1 MAFRN
6 YREASKANW
15 GKDDPYTKN
24 PEDIG
29 LNLDQINTGAFLR
42 IADATEAM
50 AVNHIK
56 LQALYDDM
64 KESRDRWMDLVEKRD
79 KQINSLKRLVS
90 RLKNQIKTLK
100 NAGHNDRL
108 QTKA

>member
-1 MAFRN
+1 MGFRN
-6 YREASKANW
+6 YRDASKENW
-15 GKDDPYTKN
+15 GKTDPYTKN

-64 KESRDRWMDLVEKRD
+64 KESRDRWIEYNDEKQH
-79 KQINSLKRLVS
+79 QINALKSLVS

-100 NAGHNDRL
+100 NGGHYDRL

>member
-1 MAFRN
+1 MAFKN
-6 YREASKANW
+6 YRDASKENW

-50 AVNHIK
+50 AKNHIE
-56 LQALYDDM
+56 LQAAYDRM
-64 KESRDRWMDLVEKRD
+64 RESRDVWMRYSD
-79 KQINSLKRLVS
+79 KKANQINSMKSLVS